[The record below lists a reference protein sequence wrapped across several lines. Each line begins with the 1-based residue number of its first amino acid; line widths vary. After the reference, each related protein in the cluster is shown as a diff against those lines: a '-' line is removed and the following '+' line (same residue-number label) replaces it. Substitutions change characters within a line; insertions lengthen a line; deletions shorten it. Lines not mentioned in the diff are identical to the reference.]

1 MRTERLLRAL
11 ELLQEEKTKIKED
24 SFTDRDELAEIVTEF
39 LEAIY
44 QSAGVQEIENK
55 VALTRQV
62 DTAAIGEGIKIIS
75 DANPSPLEL
84 KFSEGKSRTI
94 NPTEEL
100 KKLSEALDV
109 IKNKA
114 TRLGKMEVLLRLEMY
129 FDSHFDELLMTLNS
143 DNEAFDKL
151 IAKVTEKLKTIK
163 FDQVLLLWARLKSG
177 FSQDRMRTGFI
188 AYDDIIP
195 KSFWEETNSEE
206 EIISR
211 FATYIV
217 KYKPMTILR
226 MIADGYTTY
235 PAGLPGVA
243 RILSLLPDAEIAR
256 ISNLDVLLIR
266 STSRVVALYKSITYK
281 DVDDLAKAIGT
292 QKESMA
298 FDGEFYHEYSK
309 TLANFNGDKIELIL
323 LNMKRLIQ
331 YVNEFANS
339 RTPIEEALW
348 QFKMGQEVLAPS
360 RNDELLLKRGQVE
373 IHLQKEL
380 SKFLI
385 ERNILSFGTK
395 FGRSEIDLYAK
406 EVGGEDFVIEAKVY
420 KKKPSLREIEANL
433 VQLQSYMDQ
442 HKHPRGVLAIFNFT
456 DDLIL
461 APRQWVRGRNWV
473 LVVNLCS
480 ASPSGRSRSLE
491 IIESRTSGRLIDVIE
506 TGQQEVKKSSK
517 SRSKKKTQK
526 KSKTKK
532 K

>member
-11 ELLQEEKTKIKED
+11 ELLNEEKTKTKED

-62 DTAAIGEGIKIIS
+62 DTAAISEGLKIIS
-75 DANPSPLEL
+75 DANPTPLEL
-84 KFSEGKSRTI
+84 KFSEDKNRTI
-94 NPTEEL
+94 NPSEEL
-100 KKLSEALDV
+100 KKLNEALGV

-114 TRLGKMEVLLRLEMY
+114 TRLGRMEVMLRLEMY
-129 FDSHFDELLMTLNS
+129 FDPHFDELMMVFNPH
-143 DNEAFDKL
+143 NEVFEKL
-151 IAKVTEKLKTIK
+151 IAKVVEKLKKIK

-177 FSQDRMRTGFI
+177 FLQDRMRTGFI

-195 KSFWEETNSEE
+195 RTFWEETESED

-211 FATYIV
+211 FATFIV
-217 KYKPMTILR
+217 KYKPLTVLR

-235 PAGLPGVA
+235 PAGLPGVG

-266 STSRVVALYKSITYK
+266 SVSRVIALYKEITYK
-281 DVDDLAKAIGT
+281 DVDGLAKAIGT

-298 FDGEFYHEYSK
+298 FDGEFYYEYLKVVSDFK
-309 TLANFNGDKIELIL
+309 GNKIELII
-323 LNMKRLIQ
+323 LNMKRLLQ

-339 RTPIEEALW
+339 RTAIEEALW
-348 QFKMGQEVLAPS
+348 QFKMGQEVLAPA
-360 RNDELLLKRGQVE
+360 RNDELLSRRGQLE
-373 IHLQKEL
+373 LHLQKEL

-395 FGRSEIDLYAK
+395 FGRSEVDLYAK

-420 KKKPSLREIEANL
+420 KKKPSLRDVEANL

-442 HKHPRGVLAIFNFT
+442 HKHPRGVLAIFNFA

-461 APRQWVRGRNWV
+461 TPRQWVRGRIWI
-473 LVVNLCS
+473 LVINLCA
-480 ASPSGRSRSLE
+480 ASPSGRSRSIE
-491 IIESRTSGRLIDVIE
+491 IIESRTAGRLIDVIE
-506 TGQQEVKKSSK
+506 TGRLEVKKVYK
-517 SRSKKKTQK
+517 KRSKKK
-526 KSKTKK
+526 
-532 K
+532 